1 MDMVNARVQE
11 PDVCR
16 VCQQKAT
23 MQILHNM
30 CQFTDKQYIK
40 LQELPE
46 LVAEGESPSSLTAIS
61 YDCNVDK
68 YRPGDRLELIGI
80 YRAHGAKVDK
90 YKGSLRALFNT
101 YLDVISCSVLD

>member
-1 MDMVNARVQE
+1 MKRAHFQCCNCGDEVFVDMVNARVQE

-40 LQELPE
+40 LQ
-46 LVAEGESPSSLTAIS
+46 
-61 YDCNVDK
+61 
-68 YRPGDRLELIGI
+68 
-80 YRAHGAKVDK
+80 
-90 YKGSLRALFNT
+90 
-101 YLDVISCSVLD
+101 